1 MLHIGGVVTD
11 AASLRWDDLRFVLA
25 AHRHGTLLGAARAL
39 STHASTVGRRLE
51 ALENELGHALFD
63 RTTSGL
69 APTALADELRPIAEA
84 MESHAAEVLRR
95 VEQQETEPEGWVRI
109 AAPPGIAT
117 YVLAPLLPAL
127 AEAHPKIRVELDPS
141 VGYADLTR
149 READIA
155 LRAVPPSAGTL
166 VSRRLLE
173 AVQIPCGSADLVRRL
188 GRVSDLAAIPWVSWA
203 EPLGQLP
210 SARWIA
216 EHAGPDQV
224 RFRCTS
230 FEPQMEAARHGL
242 GAMLLGET
250 FAKLADLEPLRLA
263 PALRRKLG
271 PFPRGSLHL
280 VGHRALRDV
289 PRVAAVWAFLIE
301 ATDSG

>member
-1 MLHIGGVVTD
+1 MTD
-11 AASLRWDDLRFVLA
+11 ERSLRWDDLRFVLA

-51 ALENELGHALFD
+51 ALEAELGHALFD
-63 RTTSGL
+63 RTTTGL

-127 AEAHPKIRVELDPS
+127 AEAHPKIRIDLEPS

-149 READIA
+149 READLA
-155 LRAVPPSAGTL
+155 LRAVPPTAGTL

-173 AVQIPCGSADLVRRL
+173 GVQDPCGSPALVRRL
-188 GRVSDLAAIPWVSWA
+188 GRIDDIAAVPWVTWS
-203 EPLGQLP
+203 EPFAQLP
-210 SARWIA
+210 AARWIA
-216 EHAGPDQV
+216 EHAPSTQV

-230 FEPQMEAARHGL
+230 FEPQVEAARGGL
-242 GAMLLGET
+242 GAMLLGER
-250 FAKLADLEPLRLA
+250 FAALAGLEPLRLA
-263 PALRRKLG
+263 PGLLRKLA
-271 PFPRGSLHL
+271 PFPRGALYL

-301 ATDSG
+301 ATAEHM